1 MTSPGA
7 TAASAEVEKA
17 TDPSCLSTGH
27 RVLAVRRNLLE
38 KNDLGAARN
47 RALFGRHGVSVI
59 NVLSAPGSGKTSLL
73 ERSLSDL
80 KSRVRA
86 AVIVGDL
93 ATDQD
98 ARRLA
103 RSGAPVVQLT
113 TGTVC
118 HLEADMV
125 DKACQQLD
133 LAGLDLLFI
142 ENVGNLVCP
151 AAFDLG
157 ENCRVV
163 LTAVTEGEDKPLK
176 YPTLFKT
183 ADIVIL
189 TKAELAA
196 AAGFEREAALQ
207 NIRHIAPQAE
217 VLELSSRTGEG
228 LAQWYAALERR
239 LHECR

>member
-1 MTSPGA
+1 
-7 TAASAEVEKA
+7 
-17 TDPSCLSTGH
+17 
-27 RVLAVRRNLLE
+27 VR
-38 KNDLGAARN
+38 G
-47 RALFGRHGVSVI
+47 
-59 NVLSAPGSGKTSLL
+59 
-73 ERSLSDL
+73 
-80 KSRVRA
+80 

-125 DKACQQLD
+125 DRACQELN
-133 LAGLDLLFI
+133 LAALDLLFV

-176 YPTLFKT
+176 YPSLFKT

-189 TKAELAA
+189 TKVELAA
-196 AAGFEREAALQ
+196 AAGFERETALR
-207 NIRHIAPQAE
+207 NIQRIAPQAE
-217 VLELSSRTGEG
+217 VLELSARTGEG
-228 LAQWYAALERR
+228 LAQWYAALEKRLDERR
-239 LHECR
+239 GR